1 MRHEIIFAPVAIDDL
16 RRMRAFDRVAIQDA
30 IENHLR
36 FEPQKVSKSRIKRL
50 RGLKYPQYR
59 LRVDEYRVHY
69 NVTPGRV
76 EIVSVIP
83 KADTEEWLQEY
94 GVSE

>member
-1 MRHEIIFAPVAIDDL
+1 MRHEIIFAPVAINDL
-16 RRMRAFDRVAIQDA
+16 RRLRAFERAAIQDA
-30 IENHLR
+30 IEDHLR
-36 FEPQKVSKSRIKRL
+36 FAPERVSKSRIKRL

-69 NVTPGRV
+69 NVTLGTV

-83 KADTEEWLQEY
+83 KAHTERWLQEY
-94 GVSE
+94 GVPE